1 MLYNL
6 LYPLAEYF
14 SVFNVFRYI
23 TFRAAYAIVTSMLI
37 MLIFGTVATELLK
50 KWKLAQQTKGFEP
63 ARHKAKEGTPTM
75 GGLIIVAASVIS
87 TVMWS
92 DLNNRYVWIVLLIY
106 VGFAAIGFADD
117 YIKTIKRNPLGISGR
132 TKFIAQSVVALL
144 GITLIVTTDKSGNMF
159 SLMMPFF
166 KNVALNLSW
175 IYIFLAWFIIVGT
188 SNAVNLT
195 DGLDGLAIMPAVISF
210 GAFAILA
217 YIAGNVIYTDYL
229 SIFYVKGASEVAIF
243 CGAMVGAGL
252 GFLWFNSYPA
262 SIFMGDVGSLSIGGA
277 LGAVAVI
284 AKQEVLLALVGGLFV
299 LETMSVILQVGYFKL
314 THGKRLF
321 RMAPLHHHFEL
332 KGWSE
337 PKIIVRFW
345 IVSVIFAIVAMSTL
359 KLR

>member
-6 LYPLAEYF
+6 FYPLAEYF

-37 MLIFGTVATELLK
+37 MLVFGTLVTEWLK

-63 ARHKAKEGTPTM
+63 SRHVVKEGTPTM
-75 GGLIIVAASVIS
+75 GGLIIVVASVIS
-87 TVMWS
+87 TVMWA
-92 DLNNRYVWIVLLIY
+92 DLSNRYVWIVLMIY
-106 VGFAAIGFADD
+106 VGFAAIGFGDD
-117 YIKTIKRNPLGISGR
+117 YIKTVKHDPLGLPGKW
-132 TKFIAQSVVALL
+132 KFIAQSAVALF
-144 GITLIVTTDKSGNMF
+144 GITLVVFTDRSGNMF
-159 SLMMPFF
+159 SLMVPFF
-166 KNVALNLSW
+166 KDVTLNLSW
-175 IYIFLAWFIIVGT
+175 VYIFMAWFIVVGA

-217 YIAGNVIYTDYL
+217 YIAGNIIYTDYL
-229 SIFYVKGASEVAIF
+229 SIFYVRGASEITVF

-252 GFLWFNSYPA
+252 GFLWFNAYPA
-262 SIFMGDVGSLSIGGA
+262 SVFMGDVGSLSIGGS
-277 LGAVAVI
+277 LGIVAVI
-284 AKQEVLLALVGGLFV
+284 VKQEVLLALIGGLFV
-299 LETMSVILQVGYFKL
+299 LETLSVILQVGYFKL
-314 THGKRLF
+314 TNGKRLF

-345 IVSVIFAIVAMSTL
+345 IVSVILTIVAMSTL